1 MQLTATQEVSTPETT
16 TCGFTNFEYLITLF
30 SVYMVSQFFD
40 IGLLFAFV
48 MLYIIV
54 FIAKIYVR
62 NTSEC
67 VEIPYGM
74 PFQLTTKTS
83 TPQAA
88 PGMAENTISLPPVH
102 Q

>member
-1 MQLTATQEVSTPETT
+1 M
-16 TCGFTNFEYLITLF
+16 
-30 SVYMVSQFFD
+30 
-40 IGLLFAFV
+40 
-48 MLYIIV
+48 IIV
-54 FIAKIYVR
+54 LLAKIYVR

-67 VEIPYGM
+67 IEIAIWYAI
-74 PFQLTTKTS
+74 FTYNTKTS